1 MKRDVVLGGVLLAL
15 LLVAALFS
23 ARPEAPR
30 GATRSSED
38 YAFGGYHAWYDL
50 EAHYGLAVQR
60 FRLHHDE
67 LGGAGI
73 DTLIVAFPAPG
84 VTSVWNAA
92 EARGLEDWVRAGG
105 RAVVLGGLPPVT
117 RIGGRPAAVRLT
129 LANRAAGTLRGP
141 WSTRVASISDR
152 GAMRL
157 RIASRTPAQVLLRDD
172 GGPLVVSYRSGRGIY
187 YVLADARPLE
197 NGALAAGDDARLA
210 YLLAG
215 PAHRGGVVAFDEAI
229 RGEIIEKPWYRALT
243 APELLALALAAVAGL
258 LWLLYGFVPLG
269 PAVPLFAPREPTS
282 EEFVEAVAAL
292 YARAGARAH
301 ARDALVAEAH
311 RALERAPRTAE
322 NAALQARIDAAAQ
335 NDPRED
341 AALVAVARLARLA
354 REETIRATDPDRDR
368 DAAARRVGR
377 SRRRR

>member
-1 MKRDVVLGGVLLAL
+1 VKRDIVLGGVLLAL
-15 LLVAALFS
+15 LLIAALFS
-23 ARPEAPR
+23 ARPEAPG

-67 LGGAGI
+67 LRGARI

-117 RIGGRPAAVRLT
+117 RIGRRPAAVRLT
-129 LANRAAGTLRGP
+129 SANRAGGMLRGP
-141 WSTRVASISDR
+141 WSTRVATIPDR

-157 RIASRTPAQVLLRDD
+157 RIAPRTRAQVLLRDD
-172 GGPLVVSYRSGRGIY
+172 AGPLVVSYRSGRGTY
-187 YVLADARPLE
+187 YALADARPLE
-197 NGALAAGDDARLA
+197 NGALGAGDDARLA

-282 EEFVEAVAAL
+282 EEFVEAVATL

>member
-1 MKRDVVLGGVLLAL
+1 VKRDVVLGGVLLAL
-15 LLVAALFS
+15 LLIAALFS
-23 ARPEAPR
+23 ARPEAPK

-50 EAHYGLAVQR
+50 EAHYGFDVQR

-67 LGGAGI
+67 LKGAGI
-73 DTLIVAFPAPG
+73 DTLIVAFPVTG
-84 VTSVWNAA
+84 LTSVWNAA

-105 RAVVLGGLPPVT
+105 RAIVLGGLPAITP
-117 RIGGRPAAVRLT
+117 IGARPSAVRLT
-129 LANRAAGTLRGP
+129 RTNRAAGVLRGP
-141 WSTRVASISDR
+141 WTSRVANIPDR

-157 RIASRTPAQVLLRDD
+157 RIAPGTRAQVLLRDD
-172 GGPLVVSYRSGRGIY
+172 AGPLVASYRSGRGVY
-187 YVLADARPLE
+187 YAVADARPLE
-197 NGALAAGDDARLA
+197 NSALAGGDDGRLA
-210 YLLAG
+210 YLLAR
-215 PAHRGGVVAFDEAI
+215 PAHRAGVIAFDEAI

-243 APELLALALAAVAGL
+243 APELLALAIAAVAGL

-282 EEFVEAVAAL
+282 AEFVDAVAGL

-322 NAALQARIDAAAQ
+322 NTALQARVDAAAQ

-341 AALVAVARLARLA
+341 GALVAIARLARLA

-368 DAAARRVGR
+368 DATARRVGR